1 MGAAG
6 EDARVSLKEKILLFL
21 KIEAATFAI
30 GGAFILRDISLQV
43 LKEKKA
49 SIAAGVPPAFES
61 PMGESIRRLSTAL
74 AHEHWLFLL
83 PFYGVCL
90 FAIRTDLMSRT
101 LHHVFIKWSVMFFVM
116 EFTTEW
122 TKYGWDA
129 VSADLPVQL
138 MRYLSGGLI
147 AAAVWWLIEKSPRLK
162 PIPAK
167 SSSRR

>member
-1 MGAAG
+1 MPL
-6 EDARVSLKEKILLFL
+6 VTLKEKTWLFL
-21 KIEAATFAI
+21 KIEAAAFAI

-49 SIAAGVPPAFES
+49 SLAAGVPPAFDS
-61 PMGESIRRLSTAL
+61 PMGESLRRLSVAL
-74 AHEHWLFLL
+74 AHDHWFFLL

-122 TKYGWDA
+122 TKYGWDS

-147 AAAVWWLIEKSPRLK
+147 AAAVWWLIEKSPRFK
-162 PIPAK
+162 PVATKAGP
-167 SSSRR
+167 RR